1 MTLESI
7 GKILLI
13 GGGVALALGVV
24 FLLLARIPILN
35 QLFNLPGDLRIQ
47 TENVS
52 CFVPIVSM
60 IVISVVGTILI
71 NVILRLI
78 NRE

>member
-1 MTLESI
+1 M

>member
-60 IVISVVGTILI
+60 IVISSPSLA
-71 NVILRLI
+71 
-78 NRE
+78 

>member
-7 GKILLI
+7 GKLLLI

-24 FLLLARIPILN
+24 FLLLARIPFLN
-35 QLFNLPGDLRIQ
+35 QLFNLPGDIRIQ

-52 CFVPIVSM
+52 CFIPIVSM

-71 NVILRLI
+71 NIILRLI